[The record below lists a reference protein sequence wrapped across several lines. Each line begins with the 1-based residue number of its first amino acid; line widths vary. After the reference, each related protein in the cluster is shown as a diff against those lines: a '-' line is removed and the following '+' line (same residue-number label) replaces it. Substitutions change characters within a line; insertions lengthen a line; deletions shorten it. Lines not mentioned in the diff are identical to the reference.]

1 LGVRPFVTEDVPE
14 VAELWWKF
22 LRHGKGSTPP
32 ALLTYFQELYF
43 ANPLVDSALPSLVY
57 EGKGGRIAGFLG
69 VIRRKMS
76 FRGHSIRIAFGGNF
90 VVHPEA
96 RSPLAGLGLLT
107 TYMAGNQDVSQTDSA
122 NDISRSL
129 LERLGFR
136 TIVPL
141 SIHWARP
148 LRPCH
153 YAVHGM
159 SNSAGRALSTTLK
172 IAAKPFCGVVDSMAA
187 RLSFSPFCQT
197 QSAFHAAELDV
208 DTLVQCL
215 AEFRGN
221 YSLRPEYDGDSLKWL
236 LNFME
241 RMHPRADLRKVVV
254 RDDKQ
259 KILGWYLYYLK
270 PGAIGQVVQIGGQR
284 KSTKDILD
292 HLFYDAWSHGAI
304 ALHGVVPSHLMAD
317 FSEKNCF
324 FTCRGGWT
332 VAHSRKPELLEILER
347 GDASLSRLDG
357 EWCVNFDE

>member
-1 LGVRPFVTEDVPE
+1 VGVRAFFVEDIPD

-22 LRHGKGSTPP
+22 LRRGQGSPPP

-76 FRGHSIRIAFGGNF
+76 VCGQPVRFAFGGNF

-107 TYMAGNQDVSQTDSA
+107 AYMAGNQDVSQTDSA

-141 SIHWARP
+141 SVHWARP

-159 SNSAGRALSTTLK
+159 SNSAGPALSASLK
-172 IAAKPFCGVVDSMAA
+172 IAAKPFCGIVDRIAA
-187 RLSFSPFCQT
+187 RLSFTPFCQT
-197 QSAFHAAELDV
+197 QSALHAATLDV
-208 DTLVQCL
+208 ETLVHCL
-215 AEFRGN
+215 TEFRGD
-221 YSLRPEYDGDSLKWL
+221 YSLRPEYDSDSLKWL
-236 LNFME
+236 LTFME
-241 RMHPRADLRKVVV
+241 RMHPRAELRKVVL

-259 KILGWYLYYLK
+259 KLLGWYLYYLK
-270 PGAIGQVVQIGGQR
+270 PAAIGQVVQIGGQR
-284 KSTKDILD
+284 KFTKDILD

-304 ALHGVVPSHLMAD
+304 ALHGVAPIHSMAD
-317 FSEKNCF
+317 LSEKNCF

-357 EWCVNFDE
+357 EWCVNFNE